1 MRGKGA
7 NRRVAGELESAV
19 LAVLWEAD
27 GPLTPA
33 QTQEALTSDG
43 HDLAYTSVATTLV
56 RLHGKGLL
64 ERTTAGRGHAYA
76 PTSAAAR
83 QLADRMRGLLGP
95 GRGRAVVLSH
105 FVAGLTADDE
115 ATLLA
120 LLAATEGEDEDE
132 PSNRSE
138 GAAPGEDE
146 PSGAL
151 SS

>member
-1 MRGKGA
+1 M
-7 NRRVAGELESAV
+7 AGELESAV

-27 GPLTPA
+27 EPLTPA
-33 QTQEALTSDG
+33 QTQEALTRDG

-64 ERTTAGRGHAYA
+64 ERTVAGRGHAYT
-76 PTSAAAR
+76 PTAAAAR
-83 QLADRMRGLLGP
+83 QLADRMRGLLGD

-120 LLAATEGEDEDE
+120 LLAAAEGEPANRDEAAAPAGDE
-132 PSNRSE
+132 PSD
-138 GAAPGEDE
+138 AP
-146 PSGAL
+146 S
-151 SS
+151 